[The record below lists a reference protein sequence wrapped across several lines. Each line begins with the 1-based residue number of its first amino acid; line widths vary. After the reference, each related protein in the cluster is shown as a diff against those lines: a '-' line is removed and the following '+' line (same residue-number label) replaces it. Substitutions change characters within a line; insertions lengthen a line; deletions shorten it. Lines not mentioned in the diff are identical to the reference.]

1 MVKISK
7 WIIPQIIVF
16 LILGLK
22 NSLFLAFFWIIIHE
36 LCHCLVALSLGVKMK
51 QITLGPLGAS
61 LELEKLDDIGYEKE
75 VLICL
80 AGPLANLAIALI
92 FYFLK
97 GSYDT
102 DFIIQSFNVNLVLGL
117 FNLLPAYP
125 LDGSRILRGFLST
138 IMFYK
143 KAHNLS
149 MNISYFVSSLILLV
163 FILFL
168 FIHKLN
174 LSLLLCS
181 IFIFYLTYK
190 EKKRIMYIMVGDMIN
205 KRRKFQKNKCLESK
219 ILSVHYKQG
228 LVNVFSMVDKN
239 KFNYFL
245 VLNDDMR
252 VIGELY
258 EDELVDGLKTHG
270 NITLEEFLMNI

>member
-7 WIIPQIIVF
+7 WIIPQIAIF

-36 LCHCLVALSLGVKMK
+36 LCHCIVALSLGVKMK

-61 LELEKLDDIGYEKE
+61 LELDKLDEIGHKKE

-80 AGPLANLAIALI
+80 VGPLANLTLAFI
-92 FYFLK
+92 FYLLK
-97 GSYDT
+97 GIYDNN
-102 DFIIQSFNVNLVLGL
+102 FVMQSFDVNLMLGL

-125 LDGSRILRGFLST
+125 LDGSRILRAFFST

-149 MNISYFVSSLILLV
+149 MNISYFTASLILLI
-163 FILFL
+163 FSLLL

-181 IFIFYLTYK
+181 IFIFYVTYK
-190 EKKRIMYIMVGDMIN
+190 EKKRIMYIMVGDMIS

-219 ILSVHYKQG
+219 ILSVHYRQG

-252 VIGELY
+252 VIGEFY
-258 EDELVDGLKTHG
+258 EDELVEALKKHG
-270 NITLEEFLMNI
+270 NITLEEFLINT